1 VRVSAYSATCVGRT
15 SRNSG
20 KNSEETQENSMYD
33 MYPASWRVVDDSAR
47 RAHRHRR
54 TDREADREAT
64 QARAVQ
70 AGMNRRDNG
79 GEPTQ

>member
-1 VRVSAYSATCVGRT
+1 
-15 SRNSG
+15 
-20 KNSEETQENSMYD
+20 MYD